1 MIALNLDNFFFDESE
16 IDELLKDLDDDILL
30 FDLPE
35 GSRFDGVFSDP
46 EKKWHDMLAAQLDVH
61 LRVSQISSED
71 IDKEN
76 KKIERHPVGYRMS
89 YRNK

>member
-35 GSRFDGVFSDP
+35 GSRFDGVFS
-46 EKKWHDMLAAQLDVH
+46 KVHDIL
-61 LRVSQISSED
+61 ED
-71 IDKEN
+71 NNVWYLCSDLNIKE
-76 KKIERHPVGYRMS
+76 RYRS
-89 YRNK
+89 GV